1 MGSAWPINSIIK
13 RNLYFIITHQHAK
26 FHQNRS
32 RTFWDNRYK
41 DSHTDRHTDRHIHAD
56 ENNTC
61 PKTKVSGQVIKQV
74 WWRWNRFQC
83 IFLNISALENNL
95 VKCLKVSAYQPHLCT
110 NKTVVTLVWLQQRSM
125 QRFWLQ
131 LKKKS
136 EIVRTNWKPIQS
148 VNDNGV
154 NIYFPNNSTNQ
165 TVLKRCNLCQF
176 TTITIHTNHPL
187 QFCSK

>member
-1 MGSAWPINSIIK
+1 MKTVSTKQNNFFANCSTLWTMKTLPIAQLKAIREK
-13 RNLYFIITHQHAK
+13 CLLY
-26 FHQNRS
+26 
-32 RTFWDNRYK
+32 
-41 DSHTDRHTDRHIHAD
+41 
-56 ENNTC
+56 
-61 PKTKVSGQVIKQV
+61 
-74 WWRWNRFQC
+74 QC
-83 IFLNISALENNL
+83 RKSNF
-95 VKCLKVSAYQPHLCT
+95 LKVSAYQPHLCT